1 MTQKQPAS
9 RFLALV
15 LSVLLCNVAQ
25 FAAAQSAASAPPT
38 ASSSQDQNSNSSAQD
53 QNANPPAEQQNNQAP
68 DARSGPARYDPAQA
82 PLAPV
87 PTARPAQTNAA
98 PPDAPSEVQRAEQAK
113 PAQSN
118 PQPAPAQSEPT
129 NPLGTA
135 TAQQGATRGGV
146 ASRPAG
152 EAIAPAKQRQVHS
165 MLIKLGLVAAGAVA
179 VGTVVGLTRG
189 TSSVPPGAAR

>member
-1 MTQKQPAS
+1 MNLKQIFCRS
-9 RFLALV
+9 LV
-15 LSVLLCNVAQ
+15 VTLSALLCNVPQ
-25 FAAAQSAASAPPT
+25 YLAAQSTETAQQNAALA
-38 ASSSQDQNSNSSAQD
+38 QDSNSAQQDTSAQNL
-53 QNANPPAEQQNNQAP
+53 QSTTKP
-68 DARSGPARYDPAQA
+68 DPSQA

-87 PTARPAQTNAA
+87 PTTRPAETNSV
-98 PPDAPSEVQRAEQAK
+98 PPDAPSEVQRSQQETAPTA
-113 PAQSN
+113 PTATSTQSL
-118 PQPAPAQSEPT
+118 QQQTPT
-129 NPLGTA
+129 VPLGTA

-189 TSSVPPGAAR
+189 TSSIPPGAH

>member
-1 MTQKQPAS
+1 MTLKEISSHSLAITLAILLSSVPQPIVAQTAAPSPQATANQNSPITENAPAS
-9 RFLALV
+9 DQPT
-15 LSVLLCNVAQ
+15 S
-25 FAAAQSAASAPPT
+25 AQSAQPTSAR
-38 ASSSQDQNSNSSAQD
+38 
-53 QNANPPAEQQNNQAP
+53 P
-68 DARSGPARYDPAQA
+68 DPSQA

-87 PTARPAQTNAA
+87 PSTTRPADNNSV
-98 PPDAPSEVQRAEQAK
+98 PPDAPSEVQRSQEAQETNTTEAQPIQQR
-113 PAQSN
+113 PA
-118 PQPAPAQSEPT
+118 

-165 MLIKLGLVAAGAVA
+165 LLIKVGLIAAGAAA